1 MPGKTNLSY
10 EELGFNII
18 KRYNRYISNFGDRTL
33 IREFVAK
40 SNDEIVR
47 VYEHSG
53 VEIESISLRDVKNR
67 ETEIRQEFIV
77 HLDTLFR
84 GNRVQ
89 KENEFQ
95 NAIIASLE
103 KTSFIPSIIFR
114 AEARIKELK
123 LLCTTIIASSY
134 PGLKDTTTLQSGM
147 LTKSQKMTTL
157 WKHGEIPKADIAN
170 EGGVHF
176 PRSKKPEQL
185 LRRIIEMSTEP
196 GDIVLDSFLGSG
208 TTAAVAHKL
217 GRRYIGIEMGDHAY
231 THCKARIDAVIEGND
246 PLGITKT
253 VNWQGGGGYRFFE
266 LAPSLINRDVFDEY
280 VINEEYD
287 ADMLAAAVALH
298 EGFNYRPD
306 NSLFWKQSIGNENSY
321 LFVTTRHLTSMYL
334 DSIKDTMEEDEYLI
348 IACRSFDA
356 GLDKAYDKITIK
368 KNPSNV
374 A

>member
-103 KTSFIPSIIFR
+103 KNKFYSVDYIPSRGKNKGTQTTLYYYGFMVQVGLITEGNKKAATETGRALGRAYTSKITDEVDRIWKEIIAEVDFLNRMLSAVRIRNGMDRSSFINHIIY
-114 AEARIKELK
+114 
-123 LLCTTIIASSY
+123 SS
-134 PGLKDTTTLQSGM
+134 GLKDTKESRAGAGALIEIFKSVGVLLEVDGK
-147 LTKSQKMTTL
+147 LTVPDDSSCT
-157 WKHGEIPKADIAN
+157 
-170 EGGVHF
+170 
-176 PRSKKPEQL
+176 KPSATSNSVPVEQL
-185 LRRIIEMSTEP
+185 HPEIVAQQTHPATISTGNSIVINININCTP
-196 GDIVLDSFLGSG
+196 ADLDGLGDKISQLL
-208 TTAAVAHKL
+208 H
-217 GRRYIGIEMGDHAY
+217 
-231 THCKARIDAVIEGND
+231 
-246 PLGITKT
+246 
-253 VNWQGGGGYRFFE
+253 E
-266 LAPSLINRDVFDEY
+266 LAE
-280 VINEEYD
+280 
-287 ADMLAAAVALH
+287 
-298 EGFNYRPD
+298 
-306 NSLFWKQSIGNENSY
+306 
-321 LFVTTRHLTSMYL
+321 
-334 DSIKDTMEEDEYLI
+334 
-348 IACRSFDA
+348 
-356 GLDKAYDKITIK
+356 
-368 KNPSNV
+368 
-374 A
+374 